1 MARVGVSAPCLRYG
15 HARAV
20 AMGEAVHFSQQNAAE
35 LQFPDNSFDLVVS
48 HALLHETSRTANRR
62 IVKEAHRVLRPRDV
76 MAQLDAISK
85 DSHYDRFFSEWMA
98 HFNNEPYLGS
108 LQDEDFAALCQQA
121 GFTASQCR
129 FEPAAAQN
137 YGGGAKTDAPVFAFM
152 VIAARKT
159 A

>member
-1 MARVGVSAPCLRYG
+1 
-15 HARAV
+15 
-20 AMGEAVHFSQQNAAE
+20 MGKAVHFSQQNAE
-35 LQFPDNSFDLVVS
+35 QLNFPDGSFDLVVS
-48 HALLHETSRTANRR
+48 HALLHETSHKAIRR
-62 IVKEAHRVLRPRDV
+62 IFKEAHRVLKPGGV
-76 MAQLDAISK
+76 MAHLDSISK

-108 LQDEDFAALCQQA
+108 LQDEDFAAICKQA
-121 GFTASQCR
+121 GFAASQCR
-129 FEPAAAQN
+129 FEPTVAQN